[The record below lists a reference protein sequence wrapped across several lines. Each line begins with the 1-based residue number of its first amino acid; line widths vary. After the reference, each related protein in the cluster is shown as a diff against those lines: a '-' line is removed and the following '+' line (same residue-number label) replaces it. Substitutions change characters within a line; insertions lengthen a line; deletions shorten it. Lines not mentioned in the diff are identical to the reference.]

1 MDRGE
6 SNIFLDDPDILI
18 GIKIELKYVIG
29 LQVVGLTGED
39 VETMAVIA
47 VEAEVRS
54 HPRKSAVVLRD
65 TVDKT
70 VGQACLGA
78 DVLDF
83 PIDRILGVGIR
94 LGKGRGVGDEQEA
107 GAQ

>member
-1 MDRGE
+1 
-6 SNIFLDDPDILI
+6 
-18 GIKIELKYVIG
+18 
-29 LQVVGLTGED
+29 
-39 VETMAVIA
+39 MAVIA

-70 VGQACLGA
+70 VGQASLGA

-83 PIDRILGVGIR
+83 PIDRILGFGIR
-94 LGKGRGVGDEQEA
+94 L
-107 GAQ
+107 